1 VERVIGVLMK
11 RDIEQKN
18 QSYRKALGK
27 VLLKVFPGESLIV
40 TDVLLDPSMK
50 HGKVWIKGSTEGIE
64 QINKK
69 KGDISQELKRYVN
82 TRYMPS
88 LEFVLD
94 DRYLDHIDELFS
106 EVIDEK

>member
-1 VERVIGVLMK
+1 MEGIISVLMK

-18 QSYRKALGK
+18 QSYRKALGR

-64 QINKK
+64 KINKK
-69 KGDISQELKRYVN
+69 KGDVSNELKKYVN

-106 EVIDEK
+106 EVSNEE